1 MHKTWL
7 ILALLFLSAC
17 STGVSTAD
25 TKVQSR
31 QELLQAEAESQAGLP
46 NIHNFAELKNANLIY
61 EERDRTDLIT
71 YIYMKSEMTGRL
83 VFVAK
88 GMGYGLPYATQRS
101 NPQKVVR
108 RVYDGTAHWFTLP
121 QPEPNILF
129 MPASADATW
138 QFVIDKDTKKVAVV
152 YFEDKLNVSPIKL
165 PCINPENYY

>member
-1 MHKTWL
+1 MNKTLL
-7 ILALLFLSAC
+7 ILVLLFLTAC
-17 STGVSTAD
+17 STDVPTTD
-25 TKVQSR
+25 TNVQSG
-31 QELLQAEAESQAGLP
+31 QELLQAEAEKQAGLP

-108 RVYDGTAHWFTLP
+108 RYWNGNVHWFTIP
-121 QPEPNILF
+121 QAEPNILF
-129 MPASADATW
+129 MPSSADATW
-138 QFVIDKDTKKVAVV
+138 QFIIDKDTKKVAVV
-152 YFEDKLNVSPIKL
+152 YFEDKLNVSPVKL